1 MSGRKKACVCRTRH
15 IINPRFNCHVFRRRA
30 FVFLRS
36 LVPRRHRLLRTPH
49 AGGHLLFCAT
59 KKGDKKVAGNAIPRS
74 RLPSERK
81 IAHSRVGSLYPLNE
95 RGKEILNRTVI
106 FHSGR
111 TPGSGRNFRRIK
123 RQIAGLPR
131 GRRPARPL
139 TRKLIFNR
147 RINISAGA
155 SGAATSTAQLPA
167 YAGGG
172 SGLILGELYIKS
184 YFCTAHE

>member
-1 MSGRKKACVCRTRH
+1 MPA
-15 IINPRFNCHVFRRRA
+15 
-30 FVFLRS
+30 
-36 LVPRRHRLLRTPH
+36 
-49 AGGHLLFCAT
+49 GHLLFCAT

-123 RQIAGLPR
+123 RRIAGLPR

-139 TRKLIFNR
+139 TRKLVFIRTVLIQFSAPSFRLGVGRHEAGKSGQKTR
-147 RINISAGA
+147 RVRRELKKQCMPVNLQICGPVPTVPPGISTG
-155 SGAATSTAQLPA
+155 SFLP
-167 YAGGG
+167 G
-172 SGLILGELYIKS
+172 SRRGSKAVESRS
-184 YFCTAHE
+184 YG